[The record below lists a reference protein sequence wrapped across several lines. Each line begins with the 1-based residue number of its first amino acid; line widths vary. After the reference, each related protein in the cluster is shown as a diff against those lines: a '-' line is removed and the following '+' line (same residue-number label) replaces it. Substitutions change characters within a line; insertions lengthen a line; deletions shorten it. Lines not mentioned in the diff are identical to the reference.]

1 MRFLYPRDDF
11 AGRGT
16 VGTRSG
22 ADTPANQ
29 GCPVRQLLSLHG
41 LSCDCRCHRGG
52 SGTTARGG
60 TEEVGQPVIP
70 RQRRFDMII
79 CRRIT
84 VALIAL
90 ISMDV
95 LFGPPAHAQTNIRF
109 ILDWSFQGQ
118 HAMFTMPVDDGTYTK
133 LGLNVTVDRGGGSG
147 DTVTK
152 VASGAYDLGFADIY
166 SMIRFNDQNP
176 DHKLIA
182 VMMVDDKSAL
192 AIEMKASSPIK
203 TPQDLT
209 GKTLAS
215 PVGDA
220 TRQLFPLFAAANK
233 LDEKSIKWINVSPEL
248 REPLLVRGEADAI
261 TGHLTTVM
269 LNLQNIGVKPEFAAR
284 NAKAIRNF
292 IRGSVHGFNAMIKDP
307 AAAVAS
313 IKKRDPL
320 VSADVE
326 KDRIKMSLDYRMIT
340 ENVLK
345 NGASNVE
352 PARLEG
358 SVRDVAEAF
367 GIKKVPPASE
377 VYTDQYLP
385 P

>member
-1 MRFLYPRDDF
+1 
-11 AGRGT
+11 
-16 VGTRSG
+16 
-22 ADTPANQ
+22 
-29 GCPVRQLLSLHG
+29 
-41 LSCDCRCHRGG
+41 
-52 SGTTARGG
+52 
-60 TEEVGQPVIP
+60 
-70 RQRRFDMII
+70 MII

-90 ISMDV
+90 LSMGV
-95 LFGPPAHAQTNIRF
+95 LFVPPAHAQTNIRF

-118 HAMFTMPVDDGTYTK
+118 HAMFTIPVDDGTYTK

-147 DTVTK
+147 DTVAK

-269 LNLQNIGVKPEFAAR
+269 LNLQNIGAKPSDIRTMAYIDFGVNLLGHAVVVKPEFAAR
-284 NAKAIRNF
+284 NAEAIRNF

-320 VSADVE
+320 VNAEVE
-326 KDRIKMSLDYRMIT
+326 RDRIKMSLDYRMIT

-358 SVRDVAEAF
+358 SVKDVAEAF
-367 GIKKVPPASE
+367 GIKKVPLASE

-385 P
+385 PRSELKIVQ